1 MAELLRG
8 VNDMG
13 ILSDSPNCVK
23 SSSCFFPT
31 IHDHHILIHTGMI
44 RVIDRHRLQP
54 ERLAHSQQGRSIAG
68 QKARRETSGGCGG
81 CDAVND

>member
-54 ERLAHSQQGRSIAG
+54 ERLAR
-68 QKARRETSGGCGG
+68 SGGRTVPAHFRTGLK
-81 CDAVND
+81 VQHW